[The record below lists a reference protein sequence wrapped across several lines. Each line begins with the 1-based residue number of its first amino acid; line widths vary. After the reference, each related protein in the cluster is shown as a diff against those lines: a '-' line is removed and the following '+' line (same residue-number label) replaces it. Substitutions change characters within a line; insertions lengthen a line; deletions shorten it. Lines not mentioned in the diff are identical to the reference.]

1 VLGVL
6 TLQGQGGLT
15 KNTAEAA
22 RLYRTAADLGNT
34 SAMVDLASMLQ
45 AGEGGPANPDEAAA
59 WMYRALT
66 SGDSFAYQ
74 QMRKN
79 AAAWSLPFRKAF
91 QRVMKD
97 NGKYSGP
104 LDGKFGSTTFAA
116 IDALAK
122 PN

>member
-1 VLGVL
+1 VLGAL
-6 TLQGQGGLT
+6 TLRGDGVA
-15 KNTAEAA
+15 KDPAEAA
-22 RLYRTAADLGNT
+22 RLLRIAANLGNT
-34 SAMVDLASMLQ
+34 SAMVDLASTLQ
-45 AGEGGPANPDEAAA
+45 TGEGGLANPDEAAA

-66 SGDSFAYQ
+66 SGDSFAYE

-79 AAAWSLPFRKAF
+79 SAAWSLPFRKAF
-91 QRVMKD
+91 QRVMKE

-104 LDGKFGSTTFAA
+104 LDGKFGATTYAA